1 MKHVQDAEFVI
12 YASVLNLSNTECL
25 SLIIK
30 RWGIGEHERRR
41 NKRVKK
47 VNLRLP
53 DPLDIAV
60 ATVEES
66 LQVD

>member
-1 MKHVQDAEFVI
+1 MMEQLI
-12 YASVLNLSNTECL
+12 VL
-25 SLIIK
+25 K
-30 RWGIGEHERRR
+30 GIGEHERRR

>member
-1 MKHVQDAEFVI
+1 M
-12 YASVLNLSNTECL
+12 ASFFYFAIGMMEQLIVL
-25 SLIIK
+25 K
-30 RWGIGEHERRR
+30 GIGEHERRR